1 VRGEAI
7 IKRRSD
13 MNTKIHSIHFNADSK
28 LIDFINQ
35 KIEKLQHFYNEI
47 IGGEVFLRLEK
58 VQDMENKVVHI
69 RLNIRGY
76 DVFAEKRSKT
86 FEEATDLT
94 VEALRRQLMKAKS
107 KYDK

>member
-1 VRGEAI
+1 
-7 IKRRSD
+7 
-13 MNTKIHSIHFNADSK
+13 MNTKIHSVHFDADSK

-35 KIEKLQHFYNEI
+35 KIEKLELFYTEI

-58 VQDMENKVVHI
+58 VQDMDNKVVHI

-94 VEALRRQLMKAKS
+94 VDALRRQLIKHKS
-107 KYDK
+107 KYDR